1 MRACHGASTRTGEG
15 DSAQSARYIPVM
27 PRAAAPLTRQAED
40 YLKAIHALELGG
52 EAAGTT
58 DIAARLGI
66 AAASVSGML
75 RRLAGQGLVTV
86 ERYKGAH
93 LTSAGRREAL
103 QLIRR
108 HRIIESYL
116 VERLGFVGEAVHEEA
131 ERLEH
136 AASDALIARMADALG
151 HPTLDPHGAP
161 IPEAQRATRGG
172 DR

>member
-1 MRACHGASTRTGEG
+1 
-15 DSAQSARYIPVM
+15 M

-40 YLKAIHALELGG
+40 YLKAIHALERVG
-52 EAAGTT
+52 EAAGTN

-75 RRLAGQGLVTV
+75 RRLARLGLVSV
-86 ERYKGAH
+86 ERYKGAR
-93 LTSAGRREAL
+93 LTTAGRREAL
-103 QLIRR
+103 LLIRR
-108 HRIIESYL
+108 HRVIETYL
-116 VERLGFVGEAVHEEA
+116 VERLGFVGDEVHEEA

-161 IPEAQRATRGG
+161 IPTARAVAGTSTRTAKW
-172 DR
+172 

>member
-1 MRACHGASTRTGEG
+1 
-15 DSAQSARYIPVM
+15 M

-40 YLKAIHALELGG
+40 YLKAIHALERVG
-52 EAAGTT
+52 EAAGTN

-75 RRLAGQGLVTV
+75 RRLARLGLVSV
-86 ERYKGAH
+86 ERYKGAR
-93 LTSAGRREAL
+93 LTTAGRREAL
-103 QLIRR
+103 LLIRR
-108 HRIIESYL
+108 HRVIETYL
-116 VERLGFVGEAVHEEA
+116 VERLGFVGDEVHEEA

-161 IPEAQRATRGG
+161 IPTARAVAGMSTRTAK
-172 DR
+172 R